1 MIVILC
7 GLPGSGKTTLATGL
21 QRRLAARDLT
31 VDLLHSDDFSRRTYE
46 QLYEHVADAGGDW
59 ILDGTFYKREWRN
72 QFYRL
77 DRVFE
82 VWVKASIDTCLRRNQ
97 QRQDPISERGVYSI
111 QSEFERPHADLE
123 IDTEALSVEE
133 ALDRLE
139 ESVVSWLP
147 SDDGDDGDD
156 E

>member
-21 QRRLAARDLT
+21 QRRLAARDHT

-46 QLYEHVADAGGDW
+46 QLYERVANAGGDW
-59 ILDGTFYKREWRN
+59 ILDGTFYRREWRN

-82 VWVKASIDTCLRRNQ
+82 VWVKASVDTCLCRNQ
-97 QRQDPISERGVYSI
+97 RRQDPISERGVYSI

-123 IDTEALSVEE
+123 LDTEALSVEE
-133 ALDRLE
+133 ALDGLE

-147 SDDGDDGDD
+147 DDDDG

>member
-21 QRRLAARDLT
+21 QRRLAERDQT
-31 VDLLHSDDFSRRTYE
+31 VDVLHSDDFSRRTYE
-46 QLYEHVADAGGDW
+46 QMYEHVADAGGDW
-59 ILDGTFYKREWRN
+59 ILDGTFYRREWRN

-82 VWVKASIDTCLRRNQ
+82 VWIKASIETCLRRNQ
-97 QRQDPISERGVYSI
+97 RRQDPISERGVYSI
-111 QSEFERPHADLE
+111 QAEFDRPHADLE
-123 IDTEALSVEE
+123 LDTDELGVEL

-139 ESVVSWLP
+139 RSVVSWLE
-147 SDDGDDGDD
+147 SDD
-156 E
+156 ETQ